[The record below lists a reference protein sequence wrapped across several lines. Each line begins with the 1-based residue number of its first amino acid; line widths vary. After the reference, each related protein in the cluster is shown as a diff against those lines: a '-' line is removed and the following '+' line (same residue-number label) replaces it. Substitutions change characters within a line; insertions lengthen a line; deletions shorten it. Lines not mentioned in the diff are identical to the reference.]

1 MAVYP
6 SRQVGAGRI
15 RPREDPQTH
24 GLGTTTSDRI
34 RRAVPLRQIR
44 STAVWKISNIRS
56 SRIVLSFRS
65 VYLIAMITLRQLRY
79 LSALAK
85 HGHFGRA
92 AEACSVT
99 QPALSMQIR
108 DLERMLGVA
117 VVERRPGEVML
128 TDVGREIASRGEDVL
143 TASRDLVDFAR
154 HRSGL
159 LTGRLT
165 LGVIPSLA
173 PYLLPRILPGLQTRF
188 PELRLELRE
197 TQTWQLVEDIKS
209 GALDAAMLALP
220 VGEPDIDTL
229 TLFEDLFLLAVPSS
243 DPREETARVA
253 VEDIDQSRLILLED
267 GHCLR
272 DQALAFCATARGGSG
287 ANSTAMAFAA
297 SSLSTVMQMVAS
309 GYGVT
314 LIPQIAADVER
325 RDDRVKFLRLEDP
338 QPGRT
343 IGLAFRRT
351 SPRKADFA
359 ALGEVVKESVDG
371 ESQSSSLRANGSVQS
386 PLDDRLLGMTTTGAH
401 RGSVIANKKGG

>member
-1 MAVYP
+1 MV
-6 SRQVGAGRI
+6 
-15 RPREDPQTH
+15 
-24 GLGTTTSDRI
+24 
-34 RRAVPLRQIR
+34 
-44 STAVWKISNIRS
+44 
-56 SRIVLSFRS
+56 
-65 VYLIAMITLRQLRY
+65 TLRQLRY

-92 AEACSVT
+92 AEACAVT

-108 DLERMLGVA
+108 DLERTLGVA
-117 VVERRPGEVML
+117 VVERRPGDVML
-128 TDVGREIASRGEDVL
+128 TDVGREIARRGEEVL

-173 PYLLPRILPGLQTRF
+173 PYLLPRILPAAAEHDFRNCGWSCAKPRPGSWSRTSRAARSM
-188 PELRLELRE
+188 LRCWHCRWPSP
-197 TQTWQLVEDIKS
+197 TSIRM
-209 GALDAAMLALP
+209 A
-220 VGEPDIDTL
+220 
-229 TLFEDLFLLAVPSS
+229 LFEDLFLLAVPSERS
-243 DPREETARVA
+243 AQRDNARVA
-253 VEDIDQSRLILLED
+253 AEDIDQSRLILLED

-272 DQALAFCATARGGSG
+272 DQALAFCATAARGRGP
-287 ANSTAMAFAA
+287 STGGTAFGA
-297 SSLSTVMQMVAS
+297 SSLTTVMQMVAG

-325 RDDRVKFLRLEDP
+325 RDDRVKFLRLQNP
-338 QPGRT
+338 QPGRS

-371 ESQSSSLRANGSVQS
+371 SPATTASRKQS
-386 PLDDRLLGMTTTGAH
+386 
-401 RGSVIANKKGG
+401 